1 MNRSRIEAE
10 LPPAMV
16 QWLAAHGTD
25 ATWECVARDLACALG
40 RRLLG
45 PREYRGEAGTNPLL
59 FEVCRTDA
67 SPTVRH
73 VATVLGCDPHGR
85 LWTIK
90 RVASAVTKYLALD
103 AGRYAVQRR
112 LQERYAPQTLAALAA

>member
-1 MNRSRIEAE
+1 MNRARMLAE
-10 LPPAMV
+10 LPPALG
-16 QWLAAHGTD
+16 QWLTAHGSD
-25 ATWECVARDLACALG
+25 ATWECIARDLAVALG

-67 SPTVRH
+67 SLTVRH
-73 VATVLGCDPHGR
+73 VATVLGCDRHGR

-112 LQERYAPQTLAALAA
+112 LQERYAPQTHDALAA